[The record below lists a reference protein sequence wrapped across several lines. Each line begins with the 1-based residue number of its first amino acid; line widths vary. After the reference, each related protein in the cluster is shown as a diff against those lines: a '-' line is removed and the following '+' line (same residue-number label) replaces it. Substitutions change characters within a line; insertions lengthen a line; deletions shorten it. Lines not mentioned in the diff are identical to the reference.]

1 MAVKFIAKDDTLED
15 FRLAFNDQSANH
27 FGDIANLSASIS
39 STNLVDA
46 MNETINIA
54 TNTAGFIL
62 RDSTASTQ
70 QIGGG
75 NTLNVV
81 GVTSEITAVVSAT
94 DTLTIGLPDDVTIT
108 GNLTASGTGT
118 HSLGTIQVSG
128 NTLSSTDSTIININD
143 TFRANAFESSAGI
156 LHMDEFLASN
166 STYYPRIQ
174 STRSDKVLLFD
185 AIPLFNERIAF
196 EGSSEDDFE
205 TVLTV
210 INPTADRTITLGD
223 ESGTVITT
231 GSVGAITG
239 TMITTGSL
247 VTGNYADDSIT
258 IDKMADDS
266 VGQAQLKDVVDLQ
279 IQNASGGILKQIF
292 GAGS

>member
-15 FRLAFNDQSANH
+15 FRLAFNDQSANTI
-27 FGDIANLSASIS
+27 GDISNLTGSIS
-39 STNLVDA
+39 STNLIDA
-46 MNETINIA
+46 MNEAITIA
-54 TNTAGFIL
+54 VNTAGFTL
-62 RDSTASTQ
+62 RDSTSTIQ

-75 NTLNVV
+75 NILNVV
-81 GVTSEITAVVSAT
+81 GAANEITAVVSAT

-128 NTLSSTDSTIININD
+128 NTLSSSNATTITVND
-143 TFRANAFESSAGI
+143 ILRANTIESQTGLVSIFES
-156 LHMDEFLASN
+156 ASGF
-166 STYYPRIQ
+166 PEIQ
-174 STRSDKVLLFD
+174 SNRGDKILLFD
-185 AIPLFNERIAF
+185 AIPVFGDTIVF
-196 EGSSEDDFE
+196 EGTTPDDFE
-205 TVLTV
+205 TAFVATD
-210 INPTADRTITLGD
+210 PTADRILTLPD
-223 ESGTVITT
+223 ETGTLITT

-247 VTGNYADDSIT
+247 VTGNYANDSIT
-258 IDKMADDS
+258 LDKMADDS

-279 IQNASGGILKQIF
+279 IQNSSGGILKQIF

>member
-15 FRLAFNDQSANH
+15 FRLAFNDQSANS
-27 FGDIANLSASIS
+27 FGDIANLSGSIS

-46 MNETINIA
+46 MNETITIA
-54 TNTAGFIL
+54 TNTAGFTL
-62 RDSTASTQ
+62 RDSTSTTQ

-75 NTLNVV
+75 NILNVV
-81 GVTSEITAVVSAT
+81 GATNEITAVVSAT

-108 GNLTASGTGT
+108 GNLTASGST
-118 HSLGTIQVSG
+118 HSLGTIQISG
-128 NTLSSTDSTIININD
+128 NTLSSTDSTRINVND
-143 TFRANAFESSAGI
+143 TFRANAFESSDGI

-185 AIPLFNERIAF
+185 AIPLFNSVIAF
-196 EGSSEDDFE
+196 EGSTSNDFE
-205 TVLTV
+205 TSLVVTD
-210 INPTADRTITLGD
+210 PTADRTITFGD
-223 ESGTVITT
+223 ESGTVLTT
-231 GSVGAITG
+231 GSANAITG
-239 TMITTGSL
+239 SNITNLSL
-247 VTGNYADDSIT
+247 VTNNFADDSIT
-258 IDKMADDS
+258 IDKMANDS

>member
-15 FRLAFNDQSANH
+15 FRLAFNDQSANS
-27 FGDIANLSASIS
+27 FGDIANLSGSIS

-62 RDSTASTQ
+62 RDSTSTTQ

-128 NTLSSTDSTIININD
+128 NTLSSSNATTITVND
-143 TFRANAFESSAGI
+143 ILRANTIESQTGLVSIFETNGFP
-156 LHMDEFLASN
+156 E
-166 STYYPRIQ
+166 IQ
-174 STRSDKVLLFD
+174 SNRGDKVLLFD
-185 AIPLFNERIAF
+185 AIPVFGDRIVF
-196 EGSSEDDFE
+196 EGTTPDTFE
-205 TVLTV
+205 TALVATD
-210 INPTADRTITLGD
+210 PTADRTITLGD

-247 VTGNYADDSIT
+247 VTGNYANDSIT
-258 IDKMADDS
+258 LDKMADDS

-279 IQNASGGILKQIF
+279 IQNSSGGILKQIF

>member
-15 FRLAFNDQSANH
+15 FRLAFNDQSANS
-27 FGDIANLSASIS
+27 FGDIANLSGSIS

-62 RDSTASTQ
+62 RDSTSTTQ

-128 NTLSSTDSTIININD
+128 NTLSSSNATTITVND
-143 TFRANAFESSAGI
+143 ILRANTIESQTGLVSIFETNGFP
-156 LHMDEFLASN
+156 E
-166 STYYPRIQ
+166 IQ
-174 STRSDKVLLFD
+174 SNRGDKVLLFD
-185 AIPLFNERIAF
+185 AFPVFNNGIAF
-196 EGSSEDDFE
+196 EGTTPDDFE
-205 TVLTV
+205 TTVLVTD
-210 INPTADRTITLGD
+210 PTADRTITLGD

-247 VTGNYADDSIT
+247 VTGNYANDSIT
-258 IDKMADDS
+258 LDKMADDS

-279 IQNASGGILKQIF
+279 IQNSSGGILKQIF

>member
-15 FRLAFNDQSANH
+15 FRLAFNDQSANS
-27 FGDIANLSASIS
+27 FGDIANLSGSIT

-46 MNETINIA
+46 MNETISIA
-54 TNTAGFIL
+54 VNTAGFTL
-62 RDSTASTQ
+62 RDSTSTTQ

-75 NTLNVV
+75 NILNVV
-81 GVTSEITAVVSAT
+81 GAANEITAVVSAT

-143 TFRANAFESSAGI
+143 TFRANAFESQTGLVSIIETGGFP
-156 LHMDEFLASN
+156 E
-166 STYYPRIQ
+166 IQ
-174 STRSDKVLLFD
+174 SNRGDKVLLFD
-185 AIPLFNERIAF
+185 AIPVFGDRIVF
-196 EGSSEDDFE
+196 EGTTPDDFE
-205 TVLTV
+205 TVLNVTD
-210 INPTADRTITLGD
+210 PTADRVITLGD
-223 ESGTVITT
+223 ETGTVITT

-239 TMITTGSL
+239 SNITNLSL
-247 VTGNYADDSIT
+247 VTNNYADDSIT
-258 IDKMADDS
+258 LDKMADDS

>member
-81 GVTSEITAVVSAT
+81 GETNEITAVVSAT

-128 NTLSSTDSTIININD
+128 NTLSSSNATTITVND
-143 TFRANAFESSAGI
+143 ILRANTIESQTGLVSIYESASGFP
-156 LHMDEFLASN
+156 E
-166 STYYPRIQ
+166 IQ
-174 STRSDKVLLFD
+174 SNRGDKILLFD
-185 AIPLFNERIAF
+185 AIPVFGDTIVF
-196 EGSSEDDFE
+196 EGTTPDNFE
-205 TVLTV
+205 TAFVATD
-210 INPTADRTITLGD
+210 PTADRILTLPD
-223 ESGTVITT
+223 ETGTLITT

-247 VTGNYADDSIT
+247 VTGNYANDSIT
-258 IDKMADDS
+258 LDKMADDS

-279 IQNASGGILKQIF
+279 IQNSSGGILKQIF

>member
-81 GVTSEITAVVSAT
+81 GATNEITAVVSAT

-108 GNLTASGTGT
+108 GNLTASGST

-128 NTLSSTDSTIININD
+128 NTLSSSNATTITVND
-143 TFRANAFESSAGI
+143 ILRANTIESQTGLVSIYESASGFP
-156 LHMDEFLASN
+156 E
-166 STYYPRIQ
+166 IQ
-174 STRSDKVLLFD
+174 SNRGDKILLFD
-185 AIPLFNERIAF
+185 AIPVFGDTIVF
-196 EGSSEDDFE
+196 EGTTPDNFE
-205 TVLTV
+205 TAFVATD
-210 INPTADRTITLGD
+210 PTADRILTLPD
-223 ESGTVITT
+223 ETGTLITT

-247 VTGNYADDSIT
+247 VTGNYANDSIT
-258 IDKMADDS
+258 LDKMADDS

>member
-15 FRLAFNDQSANH
+15 FRLAFNDQSANS
-27 FGDIANLSASIS
+27 FGDIANLSGSIS

-46 MNETINIA
+46 MNETITIA
-54 TNTAGFIL
+54 TNTAGFTL
-62 RDSTASTQ
+62 SDSANNTQ

-108 GNLTASGTGT
+108 GNLTASGST
-118 HSLGTIQVSG
+118 HSLGTIQISG
-128 NTLSSTDSTIININD
+128 NTLSSTDSTRINVND
-143 TFRANAFESSAGI
+143 TFRANAFESSDGV

-185 AIPLFNERIAF
+185 AIPLFNSVIAF
-196 EGSSEDDFE
+196 EGSTSNDFE
-205 TVLTV
+205 TSLEVTD
-210 INPTADRTITLGD
+210 PTADRTITFGD
-223 ESGTVITT
+223 ESGTVLTT
-231 GSVGAITG
+231 GSANAITG
-239 TMITTGSL
+239 GNITNLSL
-247 VTGNYADDSIT
+247 VTNNFADDSIT
-258 IDKMADDS
+258 IDKMANDS

>member
-27 FGDIANLSASIS
+27 FGDIANLSGSIS

-81 GVTSEITAVVSAT
+81 GATNEITAVVSAT

-128 NTLSSTDSTIININD
+128 NTLSSSNATAISIND
-143 TFRANAFESSAGI
+143 DLTLAAGKTLTADLITSSTAYVDFG
-156 LHMDEFLASN
+156 SKN
-166 STYYPRIQ
+166 VSTDGHFYTS
-174 STRSDKVLLFD
+174 STEGV
-185 AIPLFNERIAF
+185 IF
-196 EGSSEDDFE
+196 EGTTVDNFE
-205 TVLTV
+205 TFLTA
-210 INPTADRTITLGD
+210 IDPTADRIISLPN
-223 ESGTVITT
+223 ESGTVLTT

-239 TMITTGSL
+239 SNITNLSL
-247 VTGNYADDSIT
+247 VTNNYADDSIT

>member
-15 FRLAFNDQSANH
+15 FRLAFNDQSANTI
-27 FGDIANLSASIS
+27 GDISNLTGSIS

-46 MNETINIA
+46 MNEAITIA
-54 TNTAGFIL
+54 VNTAGFTL
-62 RDSTASTQ
+62 RDSTSTTQ

-75 NTLNVV
+75 NILNVV
-81 GVTSEITAVVSAT
+81 GAANEITAVVSAT

-108 GNLTASGTGT
+108 GNLTASGST

-128 NTLSSTDSTIININD
+128 NTIRSIDSAVININD
-143 TFRANAFESSAGI
+143 DLTVNGNVILTSINSTSGI
-156 LHMDEFLASN
+156 ITSN
-166 STYYPRIQ
+166 SNIQ
-174 STRSDKVLLFD
+174 TSGYFYTQN
-185 AIPLFNERIAF
+185 ANGIIF
-196 EGSSEDDFE
+196 EGSTVDNFE
-205 TVLTV
+205 TDLVAAD
-210 INPTADRTITLGD
+210 PTADRTITIPD
-223 ESGTVITT
+223 ETGTLITT

-258 IDKMADDS
+258 IDKMANDS

>member
-81 GVTSEITAVVSAT
+81 GATNEITAVVSAT

-108 GNLTASGTGT
+108 GNLTASGST
-118 HSLGTIQVSG
+118 HNLGTIQISG
-128 NTLSSTDSTIININD
+128 NTLSSTDSTRININD
-143 TFRANAFESSAGI
+143 TFRANTIESQTGLVSIYESASGFP
-156 LHMDEFLASN
+156 E
-166 STYYPRIQ
+166 IQ
-174 STRSDKVLLFD
+174 SNRGNKVILFD
-185 AIPLFNERIAF
+185 AIPVFNERIAF
-196 EGSSEDDFE
+196 EGTTPDNFE
-205 TVLTV
+205 TVLNVTD
-210 INPTADRTITLGD
+210 PTADRTITLGD

>member
-15 FRLAFNDQSANH
+15 FRLAFNDQSANTI
-27 FGDIANLSASIS
+27 GDISNLTGSIS
-39 STNLVDA
+39 STNLIDA
-46 MNETINIA
+46 MNEAITIA
-54 TNTAGFIL
+54 VNTAGFTL
-62 RDSTASTQ
+62 RDSTSTTQ

-75 NTLNVV
+75 NILNVV
-81 GVTSEITAVVSAT
+81 GAANEITAVVSAT

-108 GNLTASGTGT
+108 GNLTASGST
-118 HSLGTIQVSG
+118 HSLGTIQISG
-128 NTLSSTDSTIININD
+128 NTLSSTDSTTIIINDALTVNSPLVAGVTTINP
-143 TFRANAFESSAGI
+143 AGSSNITSSTGFTVFDST
-156 LHMDEFLASN
+156 LVLAQNKS
-166 STYYPRIQ
+166 
-174 STRSDKVLLFD
+174 
-185 AIPLFNERIAF
+185 IAF
-196 EGSSEDDFE
+196 EGSTSNDFE

-210 INPTADRTITLGD
+210 TDPTADRILTLPD
-223 ESGTVITT
+223 ETGTLITT

-247 VTGNYADDSIT
+247 VTNNYADDSIT
-258 IDKMADDS
+258 IDKIADDS

>member
-15 FRLAFNDQSANH
+15 FRLAFNDQSANS
-27 FGDIANLSASIS
+27 FGDIANLSGSIS

-54 TNTAGFIL
+54 TNTAGFTL
-62 RDSTASTQ
+62 RDSTATTQ

-75 NTLNVV
+75 NILNVV
-81 GVTSEITAVVSAT
+81 GATNEITAVVSAT

-128 NTLSSTDSTIININD
+128 NTLSSSNATTITVND
-143 TFRANAFESSAGI
+143 ILRANTIESQTGLVSINETGGFPEI
-156 LHMDEFLASN
+156 HSN
-166 STYYPRIQ
+166 RG
-174 STRSDKVLLFD
+174 DKILLFD
-185 AIPLFNERIAF
+185 AIPVFGDRIVF
-196 EGSSEDDFE
+196 EGTTPDNFE
-205 TVLTV
+205 TAFVATD
-210 INPTADRTITLGD
+210 PTADRILTLPD
-223 ESGTVITT
+223 ETGTLITT

-258 IDKMADDS
+258 LDKMADDS

-279 IQNASGGILKQIF
+279 IQNSSGGILKQIF

>member
-15 FRLAFNDQSANH
+15 FRLAFNDQSANTI
-27 FGDIANLSASIS
+27 GDISNLTGSINA
-39 STNLVDA
+39 TNLIDA
-46 MNETINIA
+46 MNEAITIA
-54 TNTAGFIL
+54 VNTAGFTL
-62 RDSTASTQ
+62 RDSTSTIQ

-75 NTLNVV
+75 NVLNVV
-81 GVTSEITAVVSAT
+81 GAANEITAVVSAT

-128 NTLSSTDSTIININD
+128 NTLSSSNATTITVND
-143 TFRANAFESSAGI
+143 ILRANTIESQTGLVSINETGGFPEI
-156 LHMDEFLASN
+156 HSN
-166 STYYPRIQ
+166 RG
-174 STRSDKVLLFD
+174 DKILLFD
-185 AIPLFNERIAF
+185 AIPVFGDTIVF
-196 EGSSEDDFE
+196 EGTTPDNFE
-205 TVLTV
+205 TAFVATD
-210 INPTADRTITLGD
+210 PTADRILTLPD
-223 ESGTVITT
+223 ETGTLITT

-258 IDKMADDS
+258 LDKMADDS

-279 IQNASGGILKQIF
+279 IQNSSGGILKQIF

>member
-15 FRLAFNDQSANH
+15 FRLAFNDQSANTI
-27 FGDIANLSASIS
+27 GDISNLTGSINA
-39 STNLVDA
+39 TNLIDA
-46 MNETINIA
+46 MNEAITIA
-54 TNTAGFIL
+54 VNTAGFTL
-62 RDSTASTQ
+62 RDSTSTIQ

-75 NTLNVV
+75 NVLNVV
-81 GVTSEITAVVSAT
+81 GAANEITAVVSAT

-108 GNLTASGTGT
+108 GNLTASGST
-118 HSLGTIQVSG
+118 HSLGTIQISG
-128 NTLSSTDSTIININD
+128 NTLSSTDSTRINVND
-143 TFRANAFESSAGI
+143 TFRANAFESSDGI

-185 AIPLFNERIAF
+185 AIPLFNSVIAF
-196 EGSSEDDFE
+196 EGSTSNDFE
-205 TVLTV
+205 TSLVVTD
-210 INPTADRTITLGD
+210 PTADRTITFGD
-223 ESGTVITT
+223 ESGTVLTT
-231 GSVGAITG
+231 GSANAITG
-239 TMITTGSL
+239 GNITNLSL
-247 VTGNYADDSIT
+247 VTNNFADDSIT
-258 IDKMADDS
+258 IDKMANDS

>member
-15 FRLAFNDQSANH
+15 FRLAFNDQSANS
-27 FGDIANLSASIS
+27 FGDIANLSGSIT

-46 MNETINIA
+46 MNETISIA
-54 TNTAGFIL
+54 VNTAGFTL
-62 RDSTASTQ
+62 RDSTSTTQ

-75 NTLNVV
+75 NILNVV
-81 GVTSEITAVVSAT
+81 GAANEITAVVSAT

-108 GNLTASGTGT
+108 GNLTASGST
-118 HSLGTIQVSG
+118 HNLGTIQISG
-128 NTLSSTDSTIININD
+128 NTLSSTDSTTIIINDALTVNSPLVAGVTTINP
-143 TFRANAFESSAGI
+143 AGSSNITSSTGFTVFDST
-156 LHMDEFLASN
+156 LVLAQNKS
-166 STYYPRIQ
+166 
-174 STRSDKVLLFD
+174 
-185 AIPLFNERIAF
+185 IAF
-196 EGSSEDDFE
+196 EGSTSNDFE

-210 INPTADRTITLGD
+210 TDPTADRILTLPD
-223 ESGTVITT
+223 ETGTLITT

-247 VTGNYADDSIT
+247 VTNNYADDSIT
-258 IDKMADDS
+258 IDKIADDS

>member
-15 FRLAFNDQSANH
+15 FRLAFNDQSANTI
-27 FGDIANLSASIS
+27 GDISNLTGSINA
-39 STNLVDA
+39 TNLIDA
-46 MNETINIA
+46 MNEAITIA
-54 TNTAGFIL
+54 VNTAGFTL
-62 RDSTASTQ
+62 RDSTSTIQ

-75 NTLNVV
+75 NVLNVV
-81 GVTSEITAVVSAT
+81 GAANEITAVVSAT

-128 NTLSSTDSTIININD
+128 NTLSSSNATTITVND
-143 TFRANAFESSAGI
+143 ILRANTIESQTGLVSIIETGGFP
-156 LHMDEFLASN
+156 E
-166 STYYPRIQ
+166 IQ
-174 STRSDKVLLFD
+174 SNRGDKVILFD
-185 AIPLFNERIAF
+185 AFPVFNNGIAF
-196 EGSSEDDFE
+196 EGTTPDDFE
-205 TVLTV
+205 TTVLVTD
-210 INPTADRTITLGD
+210 PTADRTITLGD

-258 IDKMADDS
+258 LDKMADDS

-279 IQNASGGILKQIF
+279 IQNSSGGILKQIF

>member
-15 FRLAFNDQSANH
+15 FRLAFNDQSANTI
-27 FGDIANLSASIS
+27 GDISNLTGSINA
-39 STNLVDA
+39 TNLIDA
-46 MNETINIA
+46 MNEAITIA
-54 TNTAGFIL
+54 VNTAGFTL
-62 RDSTASTQ
+62 RDSTSTIQ

-75 NTLNVV
+75 NVLNVV
-81 GVTSEITAVVSAT
+81 GAANEITAVVSAT

-108 GNLTASGTGT
+108 GNLTASGST
-118 HSLGTIQVSG
+118 HSLGTIQISG
-128 NTLSSTDSTIININD
+128 NTLSSTDSTRINVND
-143 TFRANAFESSAGI
+143 TFRANAFESSDGI

-210 INPTADRTITLGD
+210 INPTADRTITFGD
-223 ESGTVITT
+223 ESGTVLTT
-231 GSVGAITG
+231 GSANAITG
-239 TMITTGSL
+239 SNITNLSL
-247 VTGNYADDSIT
+247 VTNNYADDSIT
-258 IDKMADDS
+258 IDKIADDS

>member
-15 FRLAFNDQSANH
+15 FRLAFNDQSANS
-27 FGDIANLSASIS
+27 FGDIANLSGSIS

-62 RDSTASTQ
+62 RDSTSTTQ

-128 NTLSSTDSTIININD
+128 NTLSSSNATTITVND
-143 TFRANAFESSAGI
+143 ILRANTIESQTGLVSIIETGGFP
-156 LHMDEFLASN
+156 E
-166 STYYPRIQ
+166 IQ
-174 STRSDKVLLFD
+174 SNRGDKVLLFD
-185 AIPLFNERIAF
+185 AIPVFGDRIVFEGTTPDAF
-196 EGSSEDDFE
+196 ETALVATD
-205 TVLTV
+205 
-210 INPTADRTITLGD
+210 PTADRIITLGD

-247 VTGNYADDSIT
+247 VTGNYANDSIT
-258 IDKMADDS
+258 LDKMADDS

>member
-15 FRLAFNDQSANH
+15 FRLAFNDQSANS
-27 FGDIANLSASIS
+27 FGDIANLSGSIS

-46 MNETINIA
+46 MNETITIA

-62 RDSTASTQ
+62 SDSASNTQ

-81 GVTSEITAVVSAT
+81 GVTNEITAVVSVT

-128 NTLSSTDSTIININD
+128 NTLSSSNATTITVND
-143 TFRANAFESSAGI
+143 ILRANTIESQTGLVSIIETGGFP
-156 LHMDEFLASN
+156 E
-166 STYYPRIQ
+166 IQ
-174 STRSDKVLLFD
+174 SNRGDKVILFD
-185 AIPLFNERIAF
+185 AIPVFNERIAF
-196 EGSSEDDFE
+196 EGTTPDDFE
-205 TVLTV
+205 TVLNV
-210 INPTADRTITLGD
+210 VDPTADRVITLGD

-247 VTGNYADDSIT
+247 VTGNYANDSIT
-258 IDKMADDS
+258 LDKMADDS

-279 IQNASGGILKQIF
+279 ILNSSGGILKQIF

>member
-15 FRLAFNDQSANH
+15 FRLAFNDQSANSI
-27 FGDIANLSASIS
+27 GDISNLTGSIS
-39 STNLVDA
+39 STNLIDA
-46 MNETINIA
+46 MNETIKIA
-54 TNTAGFIL
+54 VNTAGFTL
-62 RDSTASTQ
+62 RDSTSTTQ

-81 GVTSEITAVVSAT
+81 GATNEITAVVSAT

-128 NTLSSTDSTIININD
+128 NTLSSSNATTITVND
-143 TFRANAFESSAGI
+143 ILRANTIESQTGLVSIFETNGFP
-156 LHMDEFLASN
+156 E
-166 STYYPRIQ
+166 IQ
-174 STRSDKVLLFD
+174 SNRGDKVLLFD
-185 AIPLFNERIAF
+185 AFPVFNNGIAF
-196 EGSSEDDFE
+196 EGTTPDDFE
-205 TVLTV
+205 TTVLVTD
-210 INPTADRTITLGD
+210 PTADRTITLGD

-247 VTGNYADDSIT
+247 VTGNYANDSIT
-258 IDKMADDS
+258 LDKMADDS

>member
-128 NTLSSTDSTIININD
+128 NTLSSSNATAISIND
-143 TFRANAFESSAGI
+143 D
-156 LHMDEFLASN
+156 L
-166 STYYPRIQ
+166 
-174 STRSDKVLLFD
+174 
-185 AIPLFNERIAF
+185 
-196 EGSSEDDFE
+196 
-205 TVLTV
+205 
-210 INPTADRTITLGD
+210 TLGA
-223 ESGTVITT
+223 GKTLT
-231 GSVGAITG
+231 A
-239 TMITTGSL
+239 
-247 VTGNYADDSIT
+247 DSIT
-258 IDKMADDS
+258 SSNKE
-266 VGQAQLKDVVDLQ
+266 
-279 IQNASGGILKQIF
+279 
-292 GAGS
+292 